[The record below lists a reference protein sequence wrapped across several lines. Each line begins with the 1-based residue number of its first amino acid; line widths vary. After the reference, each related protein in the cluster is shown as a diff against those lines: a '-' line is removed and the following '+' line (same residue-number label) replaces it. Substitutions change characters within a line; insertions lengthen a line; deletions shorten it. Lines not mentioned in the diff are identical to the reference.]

1 MDYVGLTNALVLD
14 FLDKFFVFLYPG
26 CEIPILGHP
35 HPLDVKPQSCIISLL
50 KDSRHTEHLIAKLQ
64 QKMEL
69 SPLKT
74 D

>member
-1 MDYVGLTNALVLD
+1 MGYVGLTNALLLD

-35 HPLDVKPQSCIISLL
+35 HPLDVKPQSCIIFTV
-50 KDSRHTEHLIAKLQ
+50 KRQ
-64 QKMEL
+64 QTHRASKMEL
-69 SPLKT
+69 APLKT